1 MNTKLPK
8 RCKNAALHGGKRL
21 ENCTEQTDKTT
32 DCTTKPQTLP
42 SWKVSQIILTVVNL
56 LSEEGYF
63 REGFGTKAYALFFQT
78 HRRARPA
85 A

>member
-1 MNTKLPK
+1 MNIKLPK

-21 ENCTEQTDKTT
+21 ENCTEQTEKTT

-63 REGFGTKAYALFFQT
+63 REGFDYYGDDSQKGHCVKGILGF
-78 HRRARPA
+78 
-85 A
+85 